1 MKQVFPLGP
10 VYNFRM
16 CIGKCI
22 CIETLEP
29 PLARFQCTFSVM
41 GVTDEKIK
49 VKGNDDVIQREIQR
63 EFSVFVHDRF
73 PCRKSYRS
81 GGYFVVFYIH

>member
-49 VKGNDDVIQREIQR
+49 VKGNDDVIHREMHR
-63 EFSVFVHDRF
+63 EFSVYAQD
-73 PCRKSYRS
+73 
-81 GGYFVVFYIH
+81 